1 MDKKQVAVL
10 IANGIVWEEDPNLR
24 GQPRATFYSVNKN
37 TKEVVKHDLPADPYS
52 LNLYLKRGFTLTP
65 PNVGQEPTCPICG
78 RTCKSEFGLKAHMRS
93 HK

>member
-10 IANGIVWEEDPNLR
+10 IANGIVWEEDPNAR
-24 GQPRATFYSVNKN
+24 GQPRSTFYSVNRDN
-37 TKEVVKHDLPADPYS
+37 GLVVKHNLPADPYS

-78 RTCKSEFGLKAHMRS
+78 RTCKSEFGLKAHLRS